1 MGWGGED
8 EEFSSKDVVLSGWS
22 AIKCG
27 GRVVVVAVV
36 VASLRV
42 RL

>member
-1 MGWGGED
+1 VGGEGED

-27 GRVVVVAVV
+27 GGAVVV

>member
-1 MGWGGED
+1 MGGEGED

-27 GRVVVVAVV
+27 GRAVIVAV